1 MYLKM
6 KVYIEK
12 LKDNLRPIIQMVFM
26 IVSLFLPTIVNVTD
40 WIKFFFQ
47 NTEINFETAKYY
59 FLLKVG
65 NWGIGIIFMFFV
77 LYKIRKVNTDKLLN
91 TRNVYHNYPY
101 IWYFICAK
109 ILGFTKCNLKLVPI
123 YMQFKLVL
131 NDTFAEYN
139 VGSEDDYPVIEEEEI
154 VVRKVNWALG
164 QEVNLVLADT
174 YPIVGTQIPNL
185 KSVLPTLLIMRKR
198 PDQSRYYSPKFIAK
212 IVDEVRNL
220 PKAMT
225 IVNVFPTTNAKHTK
239 KIAGDAF
246 KLADR
251 GNVKKLVIFPQD
263 NRGERKFEEKGKII
277 YNYR

>member
-1 MYLKM
+1 M

>member
-6 KVYIEK
+6 KVCIEK
-12 LKDNLRPIIQMVFM
+12 LKDNLQPIIQIVFM
-26 IVSLFLPTIVNVTD
+26 IASLFLPTIVNVTD
-40 WIKFFFQ
+40 WIQFFFQ

-59 FLLKVG
+59 FLLKAG
-65 NWGIGIIFMFFV
+65 NWGIGIILMFFV
-77 LYKIRKVNTDKLLN
+77 LFKIRKVNTDKLFN

-101 IWYFICAK
+101 IWYFVCAK

-123 YMQFKLVL
+123 FMQFKLVL

-139 VGSEDDYPVIEEEEI
+139 VGSEDDYPIIEEEEI
-154 VVRKVNWALG
+154 VVRKVNWTSG
-164 QEVNLVLADT
+164 KEVNLVLADT
-174 YPIVGTQIPNL
+174 YPIVATQIPNS
-185 KSVLPTLLIMRKR
+185 KSVFPTLFIMRKR

-220 PKAMT
+220 PKDMT

-263 NRGERKFEEKGKII
+263 NKGERKFEEKEKII